1 MKVYILTDL
10 EGVGGVLDHPNW
22 CRVDSPNILKA
33 QKLLADEVNAAIRG
47 FSKGGFDEFVVMNGH
62 GCGIDDKLIDSRA
75 KIVQL
80 EREVEDDP
88 TYTYLMDDSFDA
100 FAVIGQHAKAGTP
113 YSHICHTGAFKVIDK
128 KVNGLSVGEF
138 GDMAIIAGEQGIPA
152 VFASGELTF
161 TKEAKEL
168 YPNIFT
174 VATKEGI
181 SPGRGDDLEQS
192 EYVKKNS
199 EAIHYDH
206 EKVLEEIE
214 KQAFLATVA
223 TKNDKKR
230 FNIIEL
236 DEHKVLEMS
245 WRQNGEEPP
254 QEFHIEHDGTYAE
267 LRNIEHV
274 KCWLPEILAYREWL
288 KNRMDNEN

>member
-10 EGVGGVLDHPNW
+10 EGVGGVLNYPDW
-22 CRVDSPNILKA
+22 CRVDSPNIKEA
-33 QKLLADEVNAAIRG
+33 QELLADEVNAAIRG
-47 FSKGGFDEFVVMNGH
+47 FARGGFDEFVIMNGH
-62 GCGIDDKLIDSRA
+62 GCGIVDELIDSRA

-88 TYTYLMDDSFDA
+88 TYTYLMDETFDA
-100 FAVIGQHAKAGTP
+100 FAVVGQHAKAGTP
-113 YSHICHTGAFKVIDK
+113 YSHICHTGALKVIDK

-152 VFASGELTF
+152 IFASGELTF

-174 VATKEGI
+174 VATKEGV
-181 SPGRGDDLEQS
+181 SPGRGDELEQS
-192 EYVKKNS
+192 EYLKKNS

-206 EKVLEEIE
+206 EKVVTEIE
-214 KQAFLATVA
+214 EKAYLATLA
-223 TKNDKKR
+223 LKENKEQ

-236 DEHKVLEMS
+236 DEHKVLDMW
-245 WRQNGEEPP
+245 WRQNGDEPAT
-254 QEFHIEHDGTYAE
+254 EFHFEYDGTYAE
-267 LRNIEHV
+267 LRNVEHV

-288 KNRMDNEN
+288 KNRENNE